1 MTINTDSLSDLDSNP
16 GANEPDDMKEL
27 VVDSQGYAYVMTRV
41 YVEKPTHFVAL
52 VSTFCENPA
61 SRVAVVARKPGITAD
76 YSLAVHAIE
85 AMDQRAEKEV
95 SNVLEAGTD
104 SPVASP
110 VRPRR

>member
-1 MTINTDSLSDLDSNP
+1 MTIDTDSLSDLDSNP

-27 VVDSQGYAYVMTRV
+27 VVDKFGYAYVMTRV

-52 VSTFCENPA
+52 VSTFSETPS
-61 SRVAVVARKPGITAD
+61 SRIAVVARKPGITAD
-76 YSLAVHAIE
+76 YILAVHAIAAE
-85 AMDQRAEKEV
+85 DARAEKEV

-110 VRPRR
+110 IRPRR